1 MTIFEEEA
9 DQFLGMSMTYSLFE
23 WVRESLDTLLTNQPE
38 TLQTVCDD
46 LETKLTVDGGM
57 VQTWSLCNVHCAGYL
72 SHITAIAELVLDTG
86 EESPGRIVPAA
97 PWPAPPCKQLY

>member
-1 MTIFEEEA
+1 MIQVLLLCKSFEQA
-9 DQFLGMSMTYSLFE
+9 PL
-23 WVRESLDTLLTNQPE
+23 
-38 TLQTVCDD
+38 LQTFL

-86 EESPGRIVPAA
+86 EESPRRIVPAA